1 MLLLQLLRL
10 LEAAGDGEAGDEH
23 GLGVPD
29 PAHHLTHRAITSH
42 PPAAGLLTTDLR
54 GVRLE
59 GGELHALLQLDPPDG
74 GVVLHVHCPLLNR
87 CQLSCSLTQTGFNKH
102 ACTFLRV
109 ADKVRKV
116 L

>member
-29 PAHHLTHRAITSH
+29 PAHDLTHRVITSH
-42 PPAAGLLTTDLR
+42 PLLRDTDLR

-74 GVVLHVHCPLLNR
+74 GVVLHVHCPLLHSVNSVVVSPR
-87 CQLSCSLTQTGFNKH
+87 QDLTNIH
-102 ACTFLRV
+102 ALV
-109 ADKVRKV
+109 SV
-116 L
+116 LLIR